1 MRPLIS
7 AVAIGSMALL
17 TCGNAVAVPVA
28 PVDGAALEPNLVLV
42 RDGCG
47 RGMRFSN
54 RLQACVEDF
63 DDGYR
68 QGPPLR
74 YYGQDGP
81 PPPPLYY
88 RDDVYRRAP
97 APAPVIPP
105 CPPGQR
111 FSYSRQAC
119 VWTY

>member
-1 MRPLIS
+1 MRPLVT
-7 AVAIGSMALL
+7 AVAIGSMSLL
-17 TCGNAVAVPVA
+17 AFNNAVAVPVA
-28 PVDGAALEPNLVLV
+28 PVDGAALAPSLVLV

-68 QGPPLR
+68 QVLPPR
-74 YYGQDGP
+74 YYGEDGP
-81 PPPPLYY
+81 PPRYY
-88 RDDVYRRAP
+88 RDDVYRRPPP
-97 APAPVIPP
+97 APILPT